1 MHKVDLKDAY
11 FSTLMHWNSQ
21 KKLCLY
27 FGLSPALLVFTKL
40 LKVPVAMLRKLKV
53 RWIIYLDDILLA
65 AASIEELKIDREI
78 LIFLLQYLG
87 FLNNVEK
94 SVFYPRTIIEFLKII
109 INSIKMEL
117 SLSEE
122 RVAIQCQKTLDQK

>member
-1 MHKVDLKDAY
+1 
-11 FSTLMHWNSQ
+11 
-21 KKLCLY
+21 
-27 FGLSPALLVFTKL
+27 
-40 LKVPVAMLRKLKV
+40 MLRKLKV

-65 AASIEELKIDREI
+65 AVSIEELEIEREI

-94 SVFYPRTIIEFLKII
+94 SVFCPRTITEFLKII

-122 RVAIQCQKTLDQK
+122 RVAIRCQKTLDQK